1 MKKFKNWILLSL
13 GVLMLGLTA
22 CEDDDVDGVLVFF
35 PNDLIGEI
43 VSNTIETE
51 TFGIVAQIEIATQ
64 LADNYI
70 ENPETEMSAFSVAE
84 YNGEF
89 GGYLYSYDYDA
100 VSMNDSMMFEST
112 ASGQYETLLMTS
124 DDQFI
129 NSWYMDELKEESDFV
144 VFTGTSTRTGEQ
156 YSKVYEDSFSSS
168 IEFDIDD
175 LEVNR
180 ITGQIKSGTIN
191 FVINGETSYG
201 DTMQQLGKIQY
212 SDYNYNITY
221 LE

>member
-22 CEDDDVDGVLVFF
+22 CEDDDVDGVLVIF

-64 LADNYI
+64 LADSYI
-70 ENPETEMSAFSVAE
+70 ENPETEMSASSVAE

-129 NSWYMDELKEESDFV
+129 NSWYM
-144 VFTGTSTRTGEQ
+144 G
-156 YSKVYEDSFSSS
+156 
-168 IEFDIDD
+168 IE
-175 LEVNR
+175 
-180 ITGQIKSGTIN
+180 
-191 FVINGETSYG
+191 
-201 DTMQQLGKIQY
+201 
-212 SDYNYNITY
+212 
-221 LE
+221 